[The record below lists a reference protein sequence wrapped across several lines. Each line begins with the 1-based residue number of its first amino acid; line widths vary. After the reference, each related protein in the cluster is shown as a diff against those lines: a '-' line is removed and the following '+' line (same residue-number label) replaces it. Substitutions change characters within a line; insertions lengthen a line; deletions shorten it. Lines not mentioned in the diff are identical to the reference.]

1 MFRTQKISGINLLF
15 YKNQVTQN
23 AEQLEMIINWLS
35 IEFFKEFI
43 KFYLTT
49 LMTSHLP
56 LHRYIVHT
64 DKYR

>member
-49 LMTSHLP
+49 LMTSLLP
-56 LHRYIVHT
+56 LRRYIIHM